1 MGRRVWGRDQR
12 ERRLSHRVD
21 GMDAWRGRPGS
32 PGGAGHRCSRGYS
45 DLAGSGSRRV
55 SRRTPVDA
63 PGRAAGAVHLDG
75 GIPLLETDHQEG
87 ARSHRRDHATQ
98 GRAAGLAADRGPVHQ
113 VGRSAR
119 RCCHAGPDALP
130 GRRKMTATVAEILTR
145 LTALSQEL
153 AGAFRPAT
161 IVEIVARVLTE
172 QLAPGRL
179 SVMLL
184 DIDTNRLVVTY
195 HNGPRPAT
203 TDEPLLQ
210 LALRRGPLV
219 FPDNVAARA
228 AELDVTVE
236 KPAPASWLGL
246 PIVAVSRTIGAVAME
261 GDSKNALDDSA
272 LMFTRAVLAQAG
284 IALENA
290 RLVEL
295 LSSGKR
301 EWEQTVDAFNR
312 AICYIDPQGAVRRAN
327 RVFAELIKLPV
338 TALPG
343 RPWLTLLPPSWVDPV
358 ARLLTLEGAP
368 RPVEIRAGERT
379 LMVTAIATGEPGAA
393 VLLFEDQSEK
403 RRLHDQLLQSEKM
416 SAIGQLI
423 AGVAHDL
430 NNPLAS
436 VVGFSDLLGE
446 AADVPPRLAEPL
458 AMIRQEAERASA
470 IVRNL
475 LSFARRQEG
484 ERQLQSIRP
493 ILESTHQ
500 LLKNQLLAA
509 RIELTLEFEP
519 GLPEVEVHANQIKQV
534 LVNIINNAAQA
545 IISTRATEGG
555 GKIQIVTK
563 CEPDGLSVHISD
575 TGPGIPEA
583 VAQRVFEPF
592 FSTKS
597 EGEGTGLGLSICLGI
612 VKEHG
617 GNISVEPGGA
627 GSGRGATFTVELPTG
642 VRPELRP
649 LAAGA
654 ETQAVPP
661 ERLEHLR
668 VLVVDDEPH
677 ILHYMQVTLESWG
690 HEVVLA
696 RDGSQALKRALMQPF
711 DLIICDLRMPRLGGR
726 EMFHT
731 LARMHPTVADRIIFA
746 TGDTVRGDTLQFL
759 EELGRP
765 FLQKPFKLDA
775 LRRVL
780 AGVEKAGARG

>member
-1 MGRRVWGRDQR
+1 MK
-12 ERRLSHRVD
+12 
-21 GMDAWRGRPGS
+21 GS
-32 PGGAGHRCSRGYS
+32 
-45 DLAGSGSRRV
+45 
-55 SRRTPVDA
+55 
-63 PGRAAGAVHLDG
+63 
-75 GIPLLETDHQEG
+75 
-87 ARSHRRDHATQ
+87 
-98 GRAAGLAADRGPVHQ
+98 
-113 VGRSAR
+113 
-119 RCCHAGPDALP
+119 
-130 GRRKMTATVAEILTR
+130 VAEILTR

-161 IVEIVARVLTE
+161 IVEILARVLTE
-172 QLAPGRL
+172 QLVPGRL

-184 DIDTNRLVVTY
+184 DVDSNRLVVTY

-203 TDEPLLQ
+203 TDDPLLQ

-219 FPDNVAARA
+219 FADKVAARA

-236 KPAPASWLGL
+236 KPVPSSWLGV

-261 GDSKNALDDSA
+261 GDNHNPMDEGALV
-272 LMFTRAVLAQAG
+272 FTRAVLAQAG

-301 EWEQTVDAFNR
+301 EWEQTVDAFNQ
-312 AICYIDPQGAVRRAN
+312 AICYIDPHGAVRRAN
-327 RVFAELIKLPV
+327 RMFAELIKLPV

-343 RPWLTLLPPSWVDPV
+343 RPWLTLLPPSWGEPI
-358 ARLLTLEGAP
+358 ARLLTPEGANGS
-368 RPVEIRAGERT
+368 VEVRAGDRV
-379 LMVTAIATGEPGAA
+379 LLATAIPAGEPGAT
-393 VLLFEDQSEK
+393 VLLFEDQTEK
-403 RRLHDQLLQSEKM
+403 RRLQEQLLQSEKM

-446 AADVPPRLAEPL
+446 APDVPPRLAEPL
-458 AMIRQEAERASA
+458 AVIRQEAERASG

-509 RIELTLEFEP
+509 HVELTLTFEP
-519 GLPEVEVHANQIKQV
+519 GLPEVAVHANQIKQV
-534 LVNIINNAAQA
+534 FVNIINNAAQA
-545 IISTRATEGG
+545 IATTRYKGG
-555 GKIQIVTK
+555 GGHIDIVTK
-563 CEPDGLSVHISD
+563 CEPDGLSVNISD
-575 TGPGIPEA
+575 NGPGIPEA
-583 VAQRVFEPF
+583 VAHRVFEPF

-617 GNISVEPGGA
+617 GDIRVDPGGA

-642 VRPELRP
+642 VRADLGRLP
-649 LAAGA
+649 GA
-654 ETQAVPP
+654 SDPDATTRGGSP
-661 ERLEHLR
+661 ERAERLR

-677 ILHYMQVTLESWG
+677 ILHYMQATLESWG
-690 HEVVLA
+690 HEVAVA
-696 RDGSQALKRALMQPF
+696 NDGSQALKRALMQPF

-726 EMFHT
+726 EMFQT

-780 AGVEKAGARG
+780 AGVVKVPA

>member
-1 MGRRVWGRDQR
+1 VL
-12 ERRLSHRVD
+12 ERL
-21 GMDAWRGRPGS
+21 
-32 PGGAGHRCSRGYS
+32 
-45 DLAGSGSRRV
+45 
-55 SRRTPVDA
+55 
-63 PGRAAGAVHLDG
+63 
-75 GIPLLETDHQEG
+75 I
-87 ARSHRRDHATQ
+87 
-98 GRAAGLAADRGPVHQ
+98 
-113 VGRSAR
+113 
-119 RCCHAGPDALP
+119 
-130 GRRKMTATVAEILTR
+130 
-145 LTALSQEL
+145 ALSQEL

-161 IVEIVARVLTE
+161 IVEIVARTLSE

-184 DIDTNRLVVTY
+184 DIDTNGLTVSH

-219 FPDNVAARA
+219 FPDNVVARA
-228 AELDVTVE
+228 AELQVSLAGPV
-236 KPAPASWLGL
+236 PASWLGA

-261 GDSKNALDDSA
+261 GDRKNALDDGA
-272 LMFTRAVLAQAG
+272 LLFTRAVLAQAG

-301 EWEQTVDAFNR
+301 EWEQTVDAFNQ

-368 RPVEIRAGERT
+368 ASVEIRAGERT
-379 LMVTAIATGEPGAA
+379 LMVTAIPTGEPGGA

-403 RRLHDQLLQSEKM
+403 RRLQDQLLQSEKM

-458 AMIRQEAERASA
+458 AVIRQEAERASA

-519 GLPEVEVHANQIKQV
+519 GLPEVDVHANQIKQV
-534 LVNIINNAAQA
+534 FVNIINNAAQA
-545 IISTRATEGG
+545 IASTRAQEGG

-563 CEPDGLSVHISD
+563 CEPDGLSVNISD
-575 TGPGIPEA
+575 NGPGIPDA

-617 GNISVEPGGA
+617 GTMTVEPGGA

-642 VRPELRP
+642 VRTEVRP

-661 ERLEHLR
+661 ARLERLR

-677 ILHYMQVTLESWG
+677 ILHYMQATLESWG

-780 AGVEKAGARG
+780 AGVVKVPA

>member
-1 MGRRVWGRDQR
+1 M
-12 ERRLSHRVD
+12 
-21 GMDAWRGRPGS
+21 
-32 PGGAGHRCSRGYS
+32 
-45 DLAGSGSRRV
+45 
-55 SRRTPVDA
+55 
-63 PGRAAGAVHLDG
+63 
-75 GIPLLETDHQEG
+75 
-87 ARSHRRDHATQ
+87 TQ
-98 GRAAGLAADRGPVHQ
+98 G
-113 VGRSAR
+113 SS
-119 RCCHAGPDALP
+119 
-130 GRRKMTATVAEILTR
+130 VAEVLTR

-153 AGAFRPAT
+153 AGAFRPVT

-172 QLAPGRL
+172 RLAPARL

-184 DIDTNRLVVTY
+184 DVDSNRLVVTY

-219 FPDNVAARA
+219 FPEKVAARA
-228 AELDVTVE
+228 AELDVKVDQ
-236 KPAPASWLGL
+236 PAPASWLGV
-246 PIVAVSRTIGAVAME
+246 PIVAVSRTIGAVAIE
-261 GDSKNALDDSA
+261 GESPNALDDAA

-295 LSSGKR
+295 LSIGKR
-301 EWEQTVDAFNR
+301 EWEQTVDAFNQ
-312 AICYIDPQGAVRRAN
+312 AICFVDPQGGVRRAN
-327 RVFAELIKLPV
+327 RMFAELIKLPV

-358 ARLLTLEGAP
+358 ARLLTPEGASTP
-368 RPVEIRAGERT
+368 IEVRAGERT
-379 LMVTAIATGEPGAA
+379 LLVTAIPAGEPGAA
-393 VLLFEDQSEK
+393 VLLFEDQTEK
-403 RRLHDQLLQSEKM
+403 RRLQEQLLQSEKM

-458 AMIRQEAERASA
+458 AVIRQEAERASA

-509 RIELTLEFEP
+509 RIELSLTFEP

-534 LVNIINNAAQA
+534 FVNIINNAAQA
-545 IISTRATEGG
+545 IASTRAREGRG
-555 GKIQIVTK
+555 RIEIATK
-563 CEPDGLSVHISD
+563 CEPDGLSVNVSD
-575 TGPGIPEA
+575 NGPGIPEA

-597 EGEGTGLGLSICLGI
+597 EGEGTGLGLSISLGI

-617 GNISVEPGGA
+617 GNISVDPGGA
-627 GSGRGATFTVELPTG
+627 GSGRGATFTIELPTG
-642 VRPELRP
+642 VRAERSP
-649 LAAGA
+649 LAQGA
-654 ETQAVPP
+654 ETEPAPA
-661 ERLEHLR
+661 ERHERLR

-677 ILHYMQVTLESWG
+677 ILHYMQATLESWG

-696 RDGSQALKRALMQPF
+696 HDGSQALKRALMQPF

>member
-1 MGRRVWGRDQR
+1 M
-12 ERRLSHRVD
+12 
-21 GMDAWRGRPGS
+21 
-32 PGGAGHRCSRGYS
+32 
-45 DLAGSGSRRV
+45 
-55 SRRTPVDA
+55 
-63 PGRAAGAVHLDG
+63 
-75 GIPLLETDHQEG
+75 LEKLIT
-87 ARSHRRDHATQ
+87 
-98 GRAAGLAADRGPVHQ
+98 
-113 VGRSAR
+113 
-119 RCCHAGPDALP
+119 
-130 GRRKMTATVAEILTR
+130 
-145 LTALSQEL
+145 LSQEL

-161 IVEIVARVLTE
+161 IVEIVARTLTE

-184 DIDTNRLVVTY
+184 DMDSNRLMVVY
-195 HNGPRPAT
+195 HHGPRPAT

-228 AELDVTVE
+228 ATLNVAVE
-236 KPAPASWLGL
+236 GPEPPSWLGV
-246 PIVAVSRTIGAVAME
+246 PIVSVSRTIGAVAME
-261 GDSKNALDDSA
+261 GVRKNALDENA
-272 LMFTRAVLAQAG
+272 LLFTRAVLAQAG

-301 EWEQTVDAFNR
+301 EWEQTVDAFNQ
-312 AICYIDPQGAVRRAN
+312 AICYVDSEGAVRRAN
-327 RVFAELIKLPV
+327 RVFADLIKLPV

-343 RPWLTLLPPSWVDPV
+343 RAWVTLVPPAWVDPI
-358 ARLLTLEGAP
+358 ARLFTPEGSAATT
-368 RPVEIRAGERT
+368 PVEVRSGDRI
-379 LMVTAIATGEPGAA
+379 LLVTAIPTEPGAA
-393 VLLFEDQSEK
+393 VLLLEDQSEK
-403 RRLHDQLLQSEKM
+403 RRLQEQLLQSEKM

-458 AMIRQEAERASA
+458 AVIRQEAERASA

-484 ERQLQSIRP
+484 ERKLQSIRP

-500 LLKNQLLAA
+500 LLRNQLMAA
-509 RIELTLEFEP
+509 RIELTLTFEP
-519 GLPEVEVHANQIKQV
+519 GLPEVDVHANQIKQV
-534 LVNIINNAAQA
+534 FVNIINNAAQA
-545 IISTRATEGG
+545 ISSTRAKEGVGG
-555 GKIQIVTK
+555 GRIEIATK
-563 CEPDGLSVHISD
+563 CEPDGLSVNVTD
-575 TGPGIPEA
+575 NGPGIPES

-617 GNISVEPGGA
+617 GNISVDPGGA

-642 VRPELRP
+642 VRTAFSP
-649 LAAGA
+649 LARGA
-654 ETQAVPP
+654 ETEPTPA
-661 ERLEHLR
+661 ERVERLR

-677 ILHYMQVTLESWG
+677 ILHYMQATLESWG

-726 EMFHT
+726 EMFQT

-780 AGVEKAGARG
+780 AGVGARG

>member
-1 MGRRVWGRDQR
+1 MTG
-12 ERRLSHRVD
+12 
-21 GMDAWRGRPGS
+21 GS
-32 PGGAGHRCSRGYS
+32 S
-45 DLAGSGSRRV
+45 
-55 SRRTPVDA
+55 
-63 PGRAAGAVHLDG
+63 
-75 GIPLLETDHQEG
+75 
-87 ARSHRRDHATQ
+87 
-98 GRAAGLAADRGPVHQ
+98 
-113 VGRSAR
+113 
-119 RCCHAGPDALP
+119 
-130 GRRKMTATVAEILTR
+130 VAEVLTR

-153 AGAFRPAT
+153 AGAFRPVT

-172 QLAPGRL
+172 QLAPERL

-184 DIDTNRLVVTY
+184 DVDTNRLVVTY

-219 FPDNVAARA
+219 FPDKVSVRA
-228 AELDVTVE
+228 AELDVKVD
-236 KPAPASWLGL
+236 KPTPSSWLGV

-261 GDSKNALDDSA
+261 GGATRLDEAA
-272 LMFTRAVLAQAG
+272 LMFSRAVLAQAG

-301 EWEQTVDAFNR
+301 EWEQTVDAFNQ
-312 AICYIDPQGAVRRAN
+312 AICYVDPYGAVRRAN
-327 RVFAELIKLPV
+327 RMFAELIKLPV

-358 ARLLTLEGAP
+358 ARLLSPEGAAT
-368 RPVEIRAGERT
+368 PVEVRSGERT
-379 LMVTAIATGEPGAA
+379 LLVTAIPAGEPGAS
-393 VLLFEDQSEK
+393 VLLFEDQTEK
-403 RRLHDQLLQSEKM
+403 RRLQDQLLQSEKM

-446 AADVPPRLAEPL
+446 APDVPPRLAEPL
-458 AMIRQEAERASA
+458 AVIRQEAERASA

-484 ERQLQSIRP
+484 EPQLQSIRP

-509 RIELTLEFEP
+509 RIELTLTFEP
-519 GLPEVEVHANQIKQV
+519 GLPEVAVHANQIKQV
-534 LVNIINNAAQA
+534 FVNIINNAAQA
-545 IISTRATEGG
+545 IASTRAREGG
-555 GKIQIVTK
+555 GRIEIATK
-563 CEPDGLSVHISD
+563 CEPDGLSVNISD
-575 TGPGIPEA
+575 NGPGIPEA

-597 EGEGTGLGLSICLGI
+597 EGEGTGLGLSISLGI

-617 GNISVEPGGA
+617 GNITVEPGGA
-627 GSGRGATFTVELPTG
+627 GGSRGATFIVELPTG
-642 VRPELRP
+642 VRAQLTP
-649 LAAGA
+649 LAGGA
-654 ETQAVPP
+654 ESEPAPA
-661 ERLEHLR
+661 ERQERLR

-677 ILHYMQVTLESWG
+677 ILHYMQATLESWG

-696 RDGSQALKRALMQPF
+696 HDGSQALKRALMQPF

-746 TGDTVRGDTLQFL
+746 TGDTVRGDTLEFL

-780 AGVEKAGARG
+780 AGVAKAARPTG

>member
-1 MGRRVWGRDQR
+1 V
-12 ERRLSHRVD
+12 
-21 GMDAWRGRPGS
+21 
-32 PGGAGHRCSRGYS
+32 
-45 DLAGSGSRRV
+45 
-55 SRRTPVDA
+55 
-63 PGRAAGAVHLDG
+63 
-75 GIPLLETDHQEG
+75 
-87 ARSHRRDHATQ
+87 TQ
-98 GRAAGLAADRGPVHQ
+98 G
-113 VGRSAR
+113 SS
-119 RCCHAGPDALP
+119 
-130 GRRKMTATVAEILTR
+130 VAEVLTR

-153 AGAFRPAT
+153 AGAFRPVT

-172 QLAPGRL
+172 RLAPARL

-184 DIDTNRLVVTY
+184 DVDSNRLVVTY

-219 FPDNVAARA
+219 FPEKVAARA
-228 AELDVTVE
+228 AELDVKVDQ
-236 KPAPASWLGL
+236 PAPASWLGV
-246 PIVAVSRTIGAVAME
+246 PIVAVSRTIGAVAIE
-261 GDSKNALDDSA
+261 GESPNALDDAA

-295 LSSGKR
+295 LSIGKR
-301 EWEQTVDAFNR
+301 EWEQTVDAFNQ
-312 AICYIDPQGAVRRAN
+312 AICFVDPQGGVRRAN
-327 RVFAELIKLPV
+327 RMFAELIKLPV

-358 ARLLTLEGAP
+358 ARLLTPEGASTP
-368 RPVEIRAGERT
+368 IEVRAGERT
-379 LMVTAIATGEPGAA
+379 LLVTAIPAGEPGAA
-393 VLLFEDQSEK
+393 VLLFEDQTEK
-403 RRLHDQLLQSEKM
+403 RRLQEQLLQSEKM

-458 AMIRQEAERASA
+458 AVIRQEAERASA

-509 RIELTLEFEP
+509 RIELSLTFEP

-534 LVNIINNAAQA
+534 FVNIINNAAQA
-545 IISTRATEGG
+545 IASTRAREGRG
-555 GKIQIVTK
+555 RIEIATK
-563 CEPDGLSVHISD
+563 CEPDGLSVNVSD
-575 TGPGIPEA
+575 NGPGIPEA

-597 EGEGTGLGLSICLGI
+597 EGEGTGLGLSISLGI

-617 GNISVEPGGA
+617 GDISVDPGGA

-642 VRPELRP
+642 VRAELSP
-649 LAAGA
+649 LAPGA
-654 ETQAVPP
+654 ETEPAPA
-661 ERLEHLR
+661 ERHERLR

-677 ILHYMQVTLESWG
+677 ILHYMQATLESWG

-696 RDGSQALKRALMQPF
+696 HDGSQALKRALMQPF

>member
-1 MGRRVWGRDQR
+1 MTSPAGGVLA
-12 ERRLSHRVD
+12 RLI
-21 GMDAWRGRPGS
+21 
-32 PGGAGHRCSRGYS
+32 
-45 DLAGSGSRRV
+45 
-55 SRRTPVDA
+55 T
-63 PGRAAGAVHLDG
+63 
-75 GIPLLETDHQEG
+75 
-87 ARSHRRDHATQ
+87 
-98 GRAAGLAADRGPVHQ
+98 
-113 VGRSAR
+113 
-119 RCCHAGPDALP
+119 
-130 GRRKMTATVAEILTR
+130 
-145 LTALSQEL
+145 LSQEL
-153 AGAFRPAT
+153 AGAYRPAT
-161 IVEIVARVLTE
+161 IIEIVTRVLTE
-172 QLAPGRL
+172 QLAPARL

-184 DIDTNRLVVTY
+184 DIDSNRLTVTY
-195 HNGPRPAT
+195 HNGPRPPS
-203 TDEPLLQ
+203 TDDPMLQ

-219 FPDNVAARA
+219 FRDRVTERA
-228 AELDVTVE
+228 AELGVTVAG
-236 KPAPASWLGL
+236 PAPASWLGV
-246 PIVAVSRTIGAVAME
+246 PIMVVSRSLGAVMME
-261 GDSKNALDDSA
+261 GDRKSALDDDA

-301 EWEQTVDAFNR
+301 EWEQTVDAFNQ
-312 AICYIDPQGAVRRAN
+312 AICYLDPQGAVRRAN

-343 RPWLTLLPPSWVDPV
+343 RAWLTLLPPSWVDAV
-358 ARLLTLEGAP
+358 ARLLTPEGALT
-368 RPVEIRAGERT
+368 PVEVRAGERT
-379 LMVTAIATGEPGAA
+379 LLVSAIPSGEPGAM
-393 VLLFEDQSEK
+393 VLLFEDQTEK
-403 RRLHDQLLQSEKM
+403 RRLQEQLLQSEKM

-446 AADVPPRLAEPL
+446 AGDVPPRLAEPL
-458 AMIRQEAERASA
+458 AVIRQEAERASA

-500 LLKNQLLAA
+500 LLKNQLMAA
-509 RIELTLEFEP
+509 RIELTLTFEP

-534 LVNIINNAAQA
+534 FVNIINNAAQA
-545 IISTRATEGG
+545 ITALRARGGTGG
-555 GKIQIVTK
+555 GRIEIATK
-563 CEPDGLSVHISD
+563 CEPDGLSVNISD
-575 TGPGIPEA
+575 DGPGIPED
-583 VAQRVFEPF
+583 VVPRVFEPF

-617 GNISVEPGGA
+617 GNITVDPGGA

-642 VRPELRP
+642 VHAGLAPSGAPTDGAPVAPTPPPAIPERPER
-649 LAAGA
+649 
-654 ETQAVPP
+654 
-661 ERLEHLR
+661 LR

-677 ILHYMQVTLESWG
+677 ILHYMQATLESWG

-696 RDGSQALKRALMQPF
+696 RDGSQALKRALIQPF

-731 LARMHPTVADRIIFA
+731 LARMHPSVADRIIFA

-780 AGVEKAGARG
+780 AGVVKVPA

>member
-1 MGRRVWGRDQR
+1 M
-12 ERRLSHRVD
+12 
-21 GMDAWRGRPGS
+21 
-32 PGGAGHRCSRGYS
+32 
-45 DLAGSGSRRV
+45 
-55 SRRTPVDA
+55 
-63 PGRAAGAVHLDG
+63 
-75 GIPLLETDHQEG
+75 LEKLIT
-87 ARSHRRDHATQ
+87 
-98 GRAAGLAADRGPVHQ
+98 
-113 VGRSAR
+113 
-119 RCCHAGPDALP
+119 
-130 GRRKMTATVAEILTR
+130 
-145 LTALSQEL
+145 LSQEL
-153 AGAFRPAT
+153 AGAFRPAS
-161 IVEIVARVLTE
+161 IVEIVARTLSE

-184 DIDTNRLVVTY
+184 DVDTNSLMVVY
-195 HNGPRPAT
+195 HNGPRPAS
-203 TDEPLLQ
+203 TDDALLQ

-219 FPDNVAARA
+219 FPDRVAERA
-228 AELDVTVE
+228 AKLDVTVDD
-236 KPAPASWLGL
+236 PVPASWLGV
-246 PIVAVSRTIGAVAME
+246 PIVAVSRTIGAIAME
-261 GDSKNALDDSA
+261 GDRTNALDKDA
-272 LMFTRAVLAQAG
+272 LLFTRAVLAQAG

-301 EWEQTVDAFNR
+301 EWEQTVDAFNQ
-312 AICYIDPQGAVRRAN
+312 AICYVDGQGAVRRAN

-343 RPWLTLLPPSWVDPV
+343 RPWLTLLPPAWVDPITKLF
-358 ARLLTLEGAP
+358 APEGAAT
-368 RPVEIRAGERT
+368 PVEVRAGERVLLVT
-379 LMVTAIATGEPGAA
+379 LIPTGEPGAA
-393 VLLFEDQSEK
+393 ILLFEDQTEK
-403 RRLHDQLLQSEKM
+403 RRLQEQLLQSEKL

-458 AMIRQEAERASA
+458 AVIRQEAERASA

-484 ERQLQSIRP
+484 ERHLQSIRP

-500 LLKNQLLAA
+500 LLKNQLMAA
-509 RIELTLEFEP
+509 RIELTLSFEP

-534 LVNIINNAAQA
+534 FVNIINNAAQA
-545 IISTRATEGG
+545 ITSARGRGAGTAGRID
-555 GKIQIVTK
+555 IVTR
-563 CEPDGLSVHISD
+563 CEPDGLSVNISD
-575 TGPGIPEA
+575 NGPGVPEA
-583 VAQRVFEPF
+583 LAQRVFEPF

-617 GNISVEPGGA
+617 GSISVDPGGA

-642 VRPELRP
+642 MHAELSP
-649 LAAGA
+649 LQHGAA
-654 ETQAVPP
+654 EQTPP
-661 ERLEHLR
+661 ERVERLR

-677 ILHYMQVTLESWG
+677 ILHYMQATLESWG
-690 HEVVLA
+690 HEVALA

-726 EMFHT
+726 EMFQT
-731 LARMHPTVADRIIFA
+731 LSRMHPTVADRIIFA
-746 TGDTVRGDTLQFL
+746 TGDTVRGDTLHFL

-780 AGVEKAGARG
+780 AGVEKVGAGG

>member
-1 MGRRVWGRDQR
+1 MI
-12 ERRLSHRVD
+12 
-21 GMDAWRGRPGS
+21 GS
-32 PGGAGHRCSRGYS
+32 VT
-45 DLAGSGSRRV
+45 DVLA
-55 SRRTPVDA
+55 
-63 PGRAAGAVHLDG
+63 
-75 GIPLLETDHQEG
+75 
-87 ARSHRRDHATQ
+87 
-98 GRAAGLAADRGPVHQ
+98 
-113 VGRSAR
+113 
-119 RCCHAGPDALP
+119 
-130 GRRKMTATVAEILTR
+130 R

-184 DIDTNRLVVTY
+184 DLDSNRLAVAY
-195 HNGPRPAT
+195 HNGPRPAN

-210 LALRRGPLV
+210 LALRKGPLV
-219 FPDNVAARA
+219 FPQNVAARA
-228 AELDVTVE
+228 AEFEVTLDGKRTG
-236 KPAPASWLGL
+236 PIPPSWLGA
-246 PIVAVSRTIGAVAME
+246 PIVAVTRTIGAVALE
-261 GDSKNALDDSA
+261 GDRKHAFDEGA

-284 IALENA
+284 LALENA

-301 EWEQTVDAFNR
+301 EWEQTVDAFNH
-312 AICYIDPQGAVRRAN
+312 AICYVDPQGAVRRAN
-327 RVFAELIKLPV
+327 RVFANLIKLPV

-343 RPWLTLLPPSWVDPV
+343 RPWVTLLPPSWVESV
-358 ARLLTLEGAP
+358 TRLLAP
-368 RPVEIRAGERT
+368 TPSEASVEVRAGDRT
-379 LMVTAIATGEPGAA
+379 LLVTAIPTGEPGAA

-403 RRLHDQLLQSEKM
+403 RRLQEQLLQSEKM

-458 AMIRQEAERASA
+458 AVIRQEAERASA

-509 RIELTLEFEP
+509 RIELTLSFEP

-534 LVNIINNAAQA
+534 FVNIINNAAQA
-545 IISTRATEGG
+545 ITSTRHKAGG
-555 GKIQIVTK
+555 GRIEIVAR
-563 CEPDGLSVHISD
+563 CEPDGIAASISD
-575 TGPGIPEA
+575 NGPGIPEA

-617 GNISVEPGGA
+617 GNISVDPGGA
-627 GSGRGATFTVELPTG
+627 GSGRGATFTVELPAG
-642 VRPELRP
+642 VRAELSP
-649 LAAGA
+649 LAGGRGERGGGA
-654 ETQAVPP
+654 EDEPSPAD
-661 ERLEHLR
+661 RHEHLR

-677 ILHYMQVTLESWG
+677 ILHYMQATLESWG
-690 HEVVLA
+690 HEVVVA
-696 RDGSQALKRALMQPF
+696 HDGSQALKRALMQQF

-731 LARMHPTVADRIIFA
+731 LARMHPAVADRIIFA

-780 AGVEKAGARG
+780 AGVVKVPA

>member
-1 MGRRVWGRDQR
+1 MKA
-12 ERRLSHRVD
+12 S
-21 GMDAWRGRPGS
+21 
-32 PGGAGHRCSRGYS
+32 
-45 DLAGSGSRRV
+45 
-55 SRRTPVDA
+55 
-63 PGRAAGAVHLDG
+63 
-75 GIPLLETDHQEG
+75 
-87 ARSHRRDHATQ
+87 
-98 GRAAGLAADRGPVHQ
+98 
-113 VGRSAR
+113 
-119 RCCHAGPDALP
+119 
-130 GRRKMTATVAEILTR
+130 VAEVLSR
-145 LTALSQEL
+145 LTTLSQEL
-153 AGAFRPAT
+153 AGAFRPTT
-161 IVEIVARVLTE
+161 IVDVVARALTE

-179 SVMLL
+179 SVLLL
-184 DIDTNRLVVTY
+184 DLDSNRLTVAY

-219 FPDNVAARA
+219 FPDRVAARA
-228 AELDVTVE
+228 TELGATADR
-236 KPAPASWLGL
+236 PIPASWLGV
-246 PIVAVSRTIGAVAME
+246 PIVAGSRTIGAVALE
-261 GDSKNALDDSA
+261 GVRTNALDESA
-272 LMFTRAVLAQAG
+272 LMFARAVLAQAG

-290 RLVEL
+290 RLVEM

-301 EWEQTVDAFNR
+301 EWEQTVDAFNH
-312 AICYIDPQGAVRRAN
+312 AICYVDTQGTVRRAN
-327 RVFAELIKLPV
+327 RMFAELIKLPV

-343 RPWLTLLPPSWVDPV
+343 RPWLTLLPPAWAEPV
-358 ARLLTLEGAP
+358 ARLLAAP
-368 RPVEIRAGERT
+368 GDGVEVRAGERV
-379 LMVTAIATGEPGAA
+379 LLVTAIPTDEPGAG
-393 VLLFEDQSEK
+393 VLLFDDQTEK
-403 RRLHDQLLQSEKM
+403 RRLQEKLLQSEKM

-446 AADVPPRLAEPL
+446 ASDVPPRLAEPL
-458 AMIRQEAERASA
+458 AVIRQEAERASA

-500 LLKNQLLAA
+500 LLRNQLLAA

-534 LVNIINNAAQA
+534 FVNIINNAAQA
-545 IISTRATEGG
+545 IAGARPHAGG
-555 GKIQIVTK
+555 RIQIVTQ
-563 CEPDGLSVHISD
+563 CQPDGISVSISD
-575 TGPGIPEA
+575 NGPGIPEA

-617 GNISVEPGGA
+617 GSMSLDPGGA
-627 GSGRGATFTVELPTG
+627 GSGRGATFTVELPAGDRMGLRPARRGAEGGTETA
-642 VRPELRP
+642 VAAVAAERPER
-649 LAAGA
+649 
-654 ETQAVPP
+654 
-661 ERLEHLR
+661 LR

-677 ILHYMQVTLESWG
+677 ILHYMQATLESWG

-731 LARMHPTVADRIIFA
+731 LARMHPTVAERIIFA

-780 AGVEKAGARG
+780 AGVVKANAGLAG

>member
-1 MGRRVWGRDQR
+1 VK
-12 ERRLSHRVD
+12 
-21 GMDAWRGRPGS
+21 AF
-32 PGGAGHRCSRGYS
+32 
-45 DLAGSGSRRV
+45 
-55 SRRTPVDA
+55 PV
-63 PGRAAGAVHLDG
+63 
-75 GIPLLETDHQEG
+75 
-87 ARSHRRDHATQ
+87 
-98 GRAAGLAADRGPVHQ
+98 ADV
-113 VGRSAR
+113 
-119 RCCHAGPDALP
+119 LN
-130 GRRKMTATVAEILTR
+130 R
-145 LTALSQEL
+145 LTGLSQEL
-153 AGAFRPAT
+153 AGAFRPAS
-161 IVEIVARVLTE
+161 IVEIIARTLTE
-172 QLAPGRL
+172 LLAPARL

-184 DIDTNRLVVTY
+184 DVDTNSLTVTY

-219 FPDNVAARA
+219 FPDRVAARA
-228 AELDVTVE
+228 AELGVTVDR
-236 KPAPASWLGL
+236 PAPASWLGV

-261 GDSKNALDDSA
+261 GERTNALDDSA
-272 LMFTRAVLAQAG
+272 LLFTRAVLAQAG

-301 EWEQTVDAFNR
+301 EWEQTVDAFNQ
-312 AICYIDPQGAVRRAN
+312 AICYVDSQGLVRRAN
-327 RVFAELIKLPV
+327 RVFADLIKLPV
-338 TALPG
+338 TALAG
-343 RPWLTLLPPSWVDPV
+343 RAWLTLLPPLWVEPV
-358 ARLLTLEGAP
+358 ARLLAASSTEVSAPLE
-368 RPVEIRAGERT
+368 VRAGDRI
-379 LMVTAIATGEPGAA
+379 LLVTAIPSGEPGAS
-393 VLLFEDQSEK
+393 VLLFEDHTEK
-403 RRLHDQLLQSEKM
+403 RRLQEQLLQSEKM

-458 AMIRQEAERASA
+458 AVIRQEAERASA

-500 LLKNQLLAA
+500 LLKNQLMAA

-519 GLPEVEVHANQIKQV
+519 GLPEVAVHANQIKQV
-534 LVNIINNAAQA
+534 FVNIINNAAQA
-545 IISTRATEGG
+545 IATTKEGGGGGGGGGGRIEISTR
-555 GKIQIVTK
+555 
-563 CEPDGLSVHISD
+563 CEPDGLSVNVSD
-575 TGPGIPEA
+575 NGPGIPED
-583 VAQRVFEPF
+583 VAQHVFEPF

-617 GNISVEPGGA
+617 GSMRVDPGGA

-642 VRPELRP
+642 VRPQASP
-649 LAAGA
+649 LDRTGQARASA
-654 ETQAVPP
+654 EPAPTA
-661 ERLEHLR
+661 RLERLR

-677 ILHYMQVTLESWG
+677 ILHYMQATLESWG
-690 HEVVLA
+690 HEVVVA

-711 DLIICDLRMPRLGGR
+711 DIIICDLRMPRLGGR
-726 EMFHT
+726 EMFQT
-731 LARMHPTVADRIIFA
+731 LARMHPTVAERIIFA

-780 AGVEKAGARG
+780 AGVVKVPA

>member
-1 MGRRVWGRDQR
+1 MKA
-12 ERRLSHRVD
+12 S
-21 GMDAWRGRPGS
+21 
-32 PGGAGHRCSRGYS
+32 
-45 DLAGSGSRRV
+45 
-55 SRRTPVDA
+55 
-63 PGRAAGAVHLDG
+63 
-75 GIPLLETDHQEG
+75 
-87 ARSHRRDHATQ
+87 
-98 GRAAGLAADRGPVHQ
+98 
-113 VGRSAR
+113 
-119 RCCHAGPDALP
+119 
-130 GRRKMTATVAEILTR
+130 VAEVLSR
-145 LTALSQEL
+145 LTTLSQEL
-153 AGAFRPAT
+153 AGAFRPTT
-161 IVEIVARVLTE
+161 IVEVVARALTE

-179 SVMLL
+179 SVLLL
-184 DIDTNRLVVTY
+184 DLDTNRLTVAY

-219 FPDNVAARA
+219 FPDRVAGRA
-228 AELDVTVE
+228 AELGATADR
-236 KPAPASWLGL
+236 PIPASWLGV
-246 PIVAVSRTIGAVAME
+246 PIVAGSRTIGAVALE
-261 GDSKNALDDSA
+261 GERSNALDDSA
-272 LMFTRAVLAQAG
+272 LMFARAVLAQAS

-290 RLVEL
+290 RLVEM

-301 EWEQTVDAFNR
+301 EWEQTVDAFNH
-312 AICYIDPQGAVRRAN
+312 AICYVDTQGTVRRAN
-327 RVFAELIKLPV
+327 RMFAELIKLPV

-343 RPWLTLLPPSWVDPV
+343 RPWLTLLPPAWAEPV
-358 ARLLTLEGAP
+358 ARLLAAP
-368 RPVEIRAGERT
+368 GDGVEVRAGERV
-379 LMVTAIATGEPGAA
+379 LLVTAIPTDDPGAG
-393 VLLFEDQSEK
+393 VLLFEDQTEK
-403 RRLHDQLLQSEKM
+403 RRLQDQLLQSEKM

-446 AADVPPRLAEPL
+446 ASDVPPRLAEPL
-458 AMIRQEAERASA
+458 AVIRQEAERASA

-500 LLKNQLLAA
+500 LLRNQLLAG

-534 LVNIINNAAQA
+534 FVNIINNGAQA
-545 IISTRATEGG
+545 IAGARPQAGG
-555 GKIQIVTK
+555 RIQIVTQ
-563 CEPDGLSVHISD
+563 CQPDGISVSIAD
-575 TGPGIPEA
+575 NGPGIPEA
-583 VAQRVFEPF
+583 LAQRVFEPF

-597 EGEGTGLGLSICLGI
+597 EGAGTGLGLSICLGI

-617 GNISVEPGGA
+617 GSMSLDPGGA
-627 GSGRGATFTVELPTG
+627 GSGRGATFTVELPAGERRGLSPARPGAGEPEPSVTA
-642 VRPELRP
+642 VAAERPER
-649 LAAGA
+649 
-654 ETQAVPP
+654 
-661 ERLEHLR
+661 LR

-677 ILHYMQVTLESWG
+677 ILHYMQATLESWG

-780 AGVEKAGARG
+780 AGVVKANAGLAG

>member
-1 MGRRVWGRDQR
+1 M
-12 ERRLSHRVD
+12 
-21 GMDAWRGRPGS
+21 
-32 PGGAGHRCSRGYS
+32 
-45 DLAGSGSRRV
+45 
-55 SRRTPVDA
+55 
-63 PGRAAGAVHLDG
+63 
-75 GIPLLETDHQEG
+75 
-87 ARSHRRDHATQ
+87 TQ
-98 GRAAGLAADRGPVHQ
+98 GSSAAEV
-113 VGRSAR
+113 
-119 RCCHAGPDALP
+119 
-130 GRRKMTATVAEILTR
+130 LTR

-153 AGAFRPAT
+153 AGAFRPVT

-172 QLAPGRL
+172 QLAPARL

-184 DIDTNRLVVTY
+184 DVDSNRLVVTY

-219 FPDNVAARA
+219 FPDKVAARA
-228 AELDVTVE
+228 AKLDVKVDQ
-236 KPAPASWLGL
+236 PAPASWLGV

-261 GDSKNALDDSA
+261 GESPNALDDAA
-272 LMFTRAVLAQAG
+272 LMFARAVLAQAG

-301 EWEQTVDAFNR
+301 EWEQTVDAFNQ
-312 AICYIDPQGAVRRAN
+312 AICYVDPQGGVRRAN
-327 RVFAELIKLPV
+327 RMFAELIKLPV

-358 ARLLTLEGAP
+358 ARLLTPDGASTP
-368 RPVEIRAGERT
+368 IEVRAGERT
-379 LMVTAIATGEPGAA
+379 LLVTAIPTGEPGAA
-393 VLLFEDQSEK
+393 VLLFEDQTEK
-403 RRLHDQLLQSEKM
+403 RRLQEQLLQSEKM

-458 AMIRQEAERASA
+458 AVIRQEAERASA

-493 ILESTHQ
+493 ILESTHL

-509 RIELTLEFEP
+509 RIELALTFEP

-534 LVNIINNAAQA
+534 FVNIINNAAQA
-545 IISTRATEGG
+545 IASTRAREGG
-555 GKIQIVTK
+555 GRIEIATK
-563 CEPDGLSVHISD
+563 CEPDGLSVNISD
-575 TGPGIPEA
+575 NGPGIPEA

-597 EGEGTGLGLSICLGI
+597 EGEGTGLGLSISLGI

-617 GNISVEPGGA
+617 GNISVDPGGA

-642 VRPELRP
+642 VRAKPSP
-649 LAAGA
+649 LARGA
-654 ETQAVPP
+654 ETEPAPA
-661 ERLEHLR
+661 EKHEHLR

-677 ILHYMQVTLESWG
+677 ILHYMQATLESWG

-696 RDGSQALKRALMQPF
+696 HDGSQALKRALMQPF

-780 AGVEKAGARG
+780 AGVVKVPA

>member
-1 MGRRVWGRDQR
+1 MKALSVAEALSCFTG
-12 ERRLSHRVD
+12 LSH
-21 GMDAWRGRPGS
+21 
-32 PGGAGHRCSRGYS
+32 
-45 DLAGSGSRRV
+45 
-55 SRRTPVDA
+55 
-63 PGRAAGAVHLDG
+63 
-75 GIPLLETDHQEG
+75 
-87 ARSHRRDHATQ
+87 
-98 GRAAGLAADRGPVHQ
+98 
-113 VGRSAR
+113 
-119 RCCHAGPDALP
+119 
-130 GRRKMTATVAEILTR
+130 
-145 LTALSQEL
+145 EL
-153 AGAFRPAT
+153 AGAFRPSS
-161 IVEIVARVLTE
+161 IIEIVARTLTE
-172 QLAPGRL
+172 HLGPARL

-184 DIDTNRLVVTY
+184 DPDTNRLSVTY
-195 HNGPRPAT
+195 HNGPRSAT

-219 FPDNVAARA
+219 FPDRVAVRA
-228 AELDVTVE
+228 AELGVTVDQ
-236 KPAPASWLGL
+236 PAPASWLGV
-246 PIVAVSRTIGAVAME
+246 PIVAVSHPIGAVAME
-261 GDSKNALDDSA
+261 GDRANALDDSA
-272 LMFTRAVLAQAG
+272 LQFTRAVLAQAG

-301 EWEQTVDAFNR
+301 EWEQTVDAFNQ
-312 AICYIDPQGAVRRAN
+312 AICYVDPEGIVRRAN

-338 TALPG
+338 TAITG
-343 RPWLTLLPPSWVDPV
+343 RSWLTLLPPGWADPV
-358 ARLLTLEGAP
+358 ARVLASPGSNPEAP
-368 RPVEIRAGERT
+368 PSELRLGDRT
-379 LMVTAIATGEPGAA
+379 LLVTAIPTEEPGAA
-393 VLLFEDQSEK
+393 VLLFEDQTEK
-403 RRLHDQLLQSEKM
+403 RRLQEQLLQSEKM

-458 AMIRQEAERASA
+458 AVIRQEAERASA

-500 LLKNQLLAA
+500 LLKNQLLSAH
-509 RIELTLEFEP
+509 IELILEFEP
-519 GLPEVEVHANQIKQV
+519 GLPQVEVHANQIKQV
-534 LVNIINNAAQA
+534 FLNIINNSAQA
-545 IISTRATEGG
+545 IESTRARESEGR
-555 GKIQIVTK
+555 IEIVTK
-563 CEPDGLSVHISD
+563 CEPDGLSVNISD
-575 TGPGIPEA
+575 NGPGIPED

-617 GNISVEPGGA
+617 GNIRVDPGGA
-627 GSGRGATFTVELPTG
+627 GSGRGATFIVELPTG
-642 VRPELRP
+642 IRSALGP
-649 LAAGA
+649 LGRSDDSPAS
-654 ETQAVPP
+654 TNPVPP
-661 ERLEHLR
+661 ERLERLR

-677 ILHYMQVTLESWG
+677 ILHYMQATLESWG
-690 HEVVLA
+690 HEVAVA

-726 EMFHT
+726 EMFQT

-780 AGVEKAGARG
+780 AGVVKVPA

>member
-1 MGRRVWGRDQR
+1 MI
-12 ERRLSHRVD
+12 
-21 GMDAWRGRPGS
+21 GS
-32 PGGAGHRCSRGYS
+32 
-45 DLAGSGSRRV
+45 V
-55 SRRTPVDA
+55 TEV
-63 PGRAAGAVHLDG
+63 
-75 GIPLLETDHQEG
+75 
-87 ARSHRRDHATQ
+87 
-98 GRAAGLAADRGPVHQ
+98 
-113 VGRSAR
+113 
-119 RCCHAGPDALP
+119 
-130 GRRKMTATVAEILTR
+130 LTR

-153 AGAFRPAT
+153 AGAFRPTT

-184 DIDTNRLVVTY
+184 DIDKNQLAVTY
-195 HNGPRPAT
+195 HNGPRPAS

-228 AELDVTVE
+228 AELGVTLDGGGGT
-236 KPAPASWLGL
+236 PPSWLGV
-246 PIVAVSRTIGAVAME
+246 PIVAVTRTIGAVALE
-261 GDSKNALDDSA
+261 GNHKNAFDDGA

-290 RLVEL
+290 RLIEL

-301 EWEQTVDAFNR
+301 EWEQTVDAFNQ
-312 AICYIDPQGAVRRAN
+312 AICYVDPQGTVRRTN
-327 RVFAELIKLPV
+327 RVFADLIKLPV

-343 RPWLTLLPPSWVDPV
+343 RPWLTLLPPSWIEPV
-358 ARLLTLEGAP
+358 ARLLNSGPTPTPESAGT
-368 RPVEIRAGERT
+368 PVEVRAGERT
-379 LMVTAIATGEPGAA
+379 LMVTAIPTGEPGAA

-403 RRLHDQLLQSEKM
+403 RRLQEQLLQSEKM

-458 AMIRQEAERASA
+458 AVIRQEAERASA

-484 ERQLQSIRP
+484 ERHLQSIRP

-509 RIELTLEFEP
+509 RIDLTLTFEP
-519 GLPEVEVHANQIKQV
+519 GLAEVEVHANQIKQV
-534 LVNIINNAAQA
+534 FVNIINNAAQA
-545 IISTRATEGG
+545 IASGRHKEGG
-555 GKIQIVTK
+555 GRIEIVAR
-563 CEPDGLSVHISD
+563 CEPDGISVSIAD
-575 TGPGIPEA
+575 NGPGIPEA
-583 VAQRVFEPF
+583 VAQHVFEPF

-597 EGEGTGLGLSICLGI
+597 EGEGTGLGLSICHGI

-627 GSGRGATFTVELPTG
+627 GSGRGATFTVELPAG
-642 VRPELRP
+642 VRAELSP
-649 LAAGA
+649 LTRGA
-654 ETQAVPP
+654 EDQPSPA
-661 ERLEHLR
+661 ERQEHLR

-677 ILHYMQVTLESWG
+677 ILHYMQATLESWG
-690 HEVVLA
+690 HEVVVA
-696 RDGSQALKRALMQPF
+696 HDGSQALKRALMQPF

-726 EMFHT
+726 EMFQT
-731 LARMHPTVADRIIFA
+731 LARMHPAVAERIIFA

>member
-1 MGRRVWGRDQR
+1 VKALSVAEALSCFTG
-12 ERRLSHRVD
+12 LSH
-21 GMDAWRGRPGS
+21 
-32 PGGAGHRCSRGYS
+32 
-45 DLAGSGSRRV
+45 
-55 SRRTPVDA
+55 
-63 PGRAAGAVHLDG
+63 
-75 GIPLLETDHQEG
+75 
-87 ARSHRRDHATQ
+87 
-98 GRAAGLAADRGPVHQ
+98 
-113 VGRSAR
+113 
-119 RCCHAGPDALP
+119 
-130 GRRKMTATVAEILTR
+130 
-145 LTALSQEL
+145 EL
-153 AGAFRPAT
+153 AGAFRPT
-161 IVEIVARVLTE
+161 SIIEIVARTLTE
-172 QLAPGRL
+172 HLGPARL

-184 DIDTNRLVVTY
+184 DPDANRLNVTY

-219 FPDNVAARA
+219 FPDRVAVRA
-228 AELDVTVE
+228 AELGVNLDD
-236 KPAPASWLGL
+236 PAPASWLGV
-246 PIVAVSRTIGAVAME
+246 PIVAVSHPIGAVALE
-261 GDSKNALDDSA
+261 GDPANALDDSA
-272 LMFTRAVLAQAG
+272 LQFTRAVLAQAG
-284 IALENA
+284 LALENA

-295 LSSGKR
+295 LSGGKR
-301 EWEQTVDAFNR
+301 EWEQTVDAFNQ
-312 AICYIDPQGAVRRAN
+312 AICYVDPEGIVRRAN

-338 TALPG
+338 TAITG
-343 RPWLTLLPPSWVDPV
+343 RSWLTLLPPGWADPV
-358 ARLLTLEGAP
+358 ARVLATPGSSPEAAP
-368 RPVEIRAGERT
+368 SELRLGDRT
-379 LMVTAIATGEPGAA
+379 LLVTAIPTEEPGAA
-393 VLLFEDQSEK
+393 VLLFEDQTEK
-403 RRLHDQLLQSEKM
+403 RRLQEQLLQSEKM

-458 AMIRQEAERASA
+458 AVIRQEAERASA

-500 LLKNQLLAA
+500 LLKNQLMSAH
-509 RIELTLEFEP
+509 IELSLEFEP
-519 GLPEVEVHANQIKQV
+519 GLPQVEVHANQIKQV
-534 LVNIINNAAQA
+534 FLNIINNSAQA
-545 IISTRATEGG
+545 IESTRARESEGR
-555 GKIQIVTK
+555 IEIVTK
-563 CEPDGLSVHISD
+563 CEPDGLSVNISD
-575 TGPGIPEA
+575 NGPGIPEEI
-583 VAQRVFEPF
+583 AQRVFEPF

-617 GNISVEPGGA
+617 GNIRVDPGGA
-627 GSGRGATFTVELPTG
+627 GSGRGATFSVELPTG
-642 VRPELRP
+642 IRSELSRSDHSVSANP
-649 LAAGA
+649 A
-654 ETQAVPP
+654 PP
-661 ERLEHLR
+661 ERLERLR

-677 ILHYMQVTLESWG
+677 ILHYMQATLESWG
-690 HEVVLA
+690 HEVAVA
-696 RDGSQALKRALMQPF
+696 RDGSQALKLALTHPF

-726 EMFHT
+726 EMFQT

-780 AGVEKAGARG
+780 AGVVKVPA